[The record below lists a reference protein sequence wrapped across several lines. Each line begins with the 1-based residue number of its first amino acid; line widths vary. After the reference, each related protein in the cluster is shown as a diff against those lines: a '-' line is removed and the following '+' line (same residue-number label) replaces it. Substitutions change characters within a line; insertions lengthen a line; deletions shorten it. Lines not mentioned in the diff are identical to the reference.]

1 MDGRRM
7 QWIDGRWEYRLMGQ
21 MGCVYTYIYRGQDW
35 GRGWVA
41 HEMKINVFVKYFIL
55 CIEHYLFLHRFT
67 RIHVLIIDI
76 LIVVVFLQAYIYA
89 IIHLRGQIGK
99 ETLTIDV
106 YLLKRCKQF
115 YPSKKPKE
123 FSSGL

>member
-1 MDGRRM
+1 
-7 QWIDGRWEYRLMGQ
+7 

-76 LIVVVFLQAYIYA
+76 VIVVVFL
-89 IIHLRGQIGK
+89 
-99 ETLTIDV
+99 
-106 YLLKRCKQF
+106 
-115 YPSKKPKE
+115 
-123 FSSGL
+123 